1 MRNHWRITAIAV
13 ALSGLTMPAS
23 AQNSLAGNWKIM
35 AVGIPCA
42 ANLVIAA
49 GAAGGFTGQ
58 AAWARRDGQ
67 QANENFVITAFPDHF
82 EFVGKVISVN
92 MRSWLAETFE
102 VKLAADGSLQ
112 GTANDGK
119 TSTTVTLTR
128 Q

>member
-49 GAAGGFTGQ
+49 GAAG
-58 AAWARRDGQ
+58 ARRDGQ